1 MKYQETLDWMFSKLP
16 MYQRQGASA
25 FKKDLNN
32 TLALAKHLNNPH
44 HQLKTIHVA
53 GTNGKGSTSHMIAS
67 ILQEAGYD
75 VGLYTSPHLKDFRE
89 RIKRNGIP
97 MPEASV
103 IGFVEENKE
112 FIEEQ
117 QLSFFEMTV
126 GVAFDYFARHQVDIA
141 VIEVGLG
148 GRLDSTNIITPL
160 VSVITNIGLDH
171 TQMLG
176 ETLEEI
182 AAEKAGIIKPNTPVV
197 ISEMQSQVW
206 PVFKAVAARQAA
218 PIYLAETG
226 ITTVFETDLNGWY
239 QLKNSKAAVQTIR
252 LLGDVGFHIDTL
264 AIKQGLLNVVKNT
277 GLLGRY
283 QQLQAQPKVICDTAH
298 NVEGLKSVLSQLLQ
312 ESFSDLHLV
321 LGFVN
326 DKKIEEILP
335 LFPSKGHYYFCSPD
349 IPRGLPVDLLVDIAA
364 KHGYQGDGYNSVN
377 EALTKALSIAK
388 RTDLIYVGGST
399 FVVAE
404 IV

>member
-1 MKYQETLDWMFSKLP
+1 LKYQETLDWMFSKLP